1 VSRERVRNHQSH
13 SFLQR
18 LSRKG
23 AATSGMSG
31 GPFCSSFYV
40 PAVFAQAFSKGL
52 LSKSLNA
59 LVALFKL
66 LCAGAF
72 LLKLFLKA

>member
-1 VSRERVRNHQSH
+1 MYPQFSLKPVCPAV
-13 SFLQR
+13 
-18 LSRKG
+18 
-23 AATSGMSG
+23 
-31 GPFCSSFYV
+31 FCSSF
-40 PAVFAQAFSKGL
+40 FQKLEGL
-52 LSKSLNA
+52 ISKSLNA